1 MRLIYGDFLGECWY
15 IFHLNADCI
24 SLVLSFARL
33 LLDYWSYQATPLL
46 LHFSFLW
53 FLLIFIYS
61 SLTCVQFKTLK
72 FLLCLS
78 LENFFTNFFIF
89 DCTVLLSWWQIEV
102 LPTLGW
108 LPKTFYFFQSPS
120 LIFIRTFKL
129 LSILVKFLHPVFK
142 LKQLDN
148 WHPCKY
154 SDR

>member
-1 MRLIYGDFLGECWY
+1 MLIVFPWCSHSPDCYWIIDHIKQHHYCY
-15 IFHLNADCI
+15 IF
-24 SLVLSFARL
+24 
-33 LLDYWSYQATPLL
+33 P
-46 LHFSFLW
+46 FLW
-53 FLLIFIYS
+53 FLLIFIFS

-78 LENFFTNFFIF
+78 LEIFFTNFFIF

-108 LPKTFYFFQSPS
+108 LPKTFYFFQSPT

-142 LKQLDN
+142 LKQLDKR
-148 WHPCKY
+148 HPCKY